1 MSPDI
6 GSWFP
11 GTAGCCQLLRFLK
24 RCIVAIDNFK
34 ISKQNNT
41 PVFEISWI
49 NIDLLLLEFMQSAD
63 FSVIFLNDSKD
74 TFNEHI
80 KHKCIFFS
88 SDQ

>member
-24 RCIVAIDNFK
+24 RCIVANDNFK